1 METKKID
8 IVGINIDAPNEELM
22 SKYLELSK
30 LMQIYELHTAQI
42 KQEMQS
48 RLEKDNTHV
57 FKCTIGEA
65 RMMNYKKQQFDQKKA
80 KTYLSEIEIK
90 DCTKEIEMKY
100 LTIMSTE
107 SLQKR
112 KDFLKMNDDIKKD

>member
-1 METKKID
+1 MD
-8 IVGINIDAPNEELM
+8 LNAANEELM
-22 SKYLELSK
+22 GKYLELSRMMEVYK
-30 LMQIYELHTAQI
+30 LDCEQI

-80 KTYLSEIEIK
+80 KSYLSEEQVK